1 MINQL
6 IINTEYFLQCAGSCS
21 GCFLSSEERDSLNN
35 FHDEI
40 KLSILK
46 LLNEKEL
53 PEKFLRDFLVI
64 GFGRGNNLALSLNE
78 LEKMG
83 QLIQYIEK
91 NFKAEKI
98 IFEVSSSLIG
108 KIDTQI
114 TNAIYL
120 LGFSKNIY
128 FNIVVNSEITSK
140 QFWSNL
146 KLFHEKLTLH
156 RQSWGWSDN
165 TGDILVLNINP
176 QKLPDLAMLA
186 NFSQGIQSPIN
197 ISFFPYDIE
206 VKNVIQQEQKAVVKW
221 TEDFIE
227 LFKEKDLNI
236 KNYLSIFDFEMKDIH
251 DVKTHIEKTQE
262 TYFFID
268 KKGQVTNG
276 IPSIMGE
283 IDFPRLMDKY
293 KLKPDINKAFNL
305 MQKNTSCMNCNY
317 QKHCLASGA
326 YLNMMANNSRLEDK
340 TICPSGYKV
349 FFEKLI
355 NL

>member
-1 MINQL
+1 MIKQL

-21 GCFLSSEERDSLNN
+21 GCFLSSEERDSLNS

-40 KLSILK
+40 KISILK
-46 LLNEKEL
+46 LLEEKKLPQQEL
-53 PEKFLRDFLVI
+53 IDFMVI
-64 GFGRGNNLALSLNE
+64 GFGRGNNLALSLDE
-78 LEKMG
+78 LEKLG
-83 QLIQYIEK
+83 QLIQYIES
-91 NFKAEKI
+91 NFKAQKI

-108 KIDTQI
+108 KIETQI
-114 TNAIYL
+114 SNAIYL
-120 LGFSKNIY
+120 LNFSKNIY
-128 FNIVVNSEITSK
+128 FNVVVNSEITSK
-140 QFWSNL
+140 QFWTNL
-146 KLFHEKLTLH
+146 KLFHQKLTVH

-176 QKLPDLAMLA
+176 QKLPDLAMLKI
-186 NFSQGIQSPIN
+186 FSKGIESPIN
-197 ISFFPYDIE
+197 ISFFPYDIQI
-206 VKNVIQQEQKAVVKW
+206 KNISQSEQLAVNKW

-236 KNYLSIFDFEMKDIH
+236 KNYLSVFNFEIKDIH
-251 DVKTHIEKTQE
+251 DVKNHINRTQE

-268 KKGQVTNG
+268 KKGHVTNG

-305 MQKNTSCMNCNY
+305 MQKSSACVNCDY
-317 QKHCLASGA
+317 QKYCLASGA
-326 YLNMMANNSRLEDK
+326 YLNMMANHQRLEDK
-340 TICPSGYKV
+340 TICPSGYKI

-355 NL
+355 KL